1 MIPKFLRD
9 IDILGVKFHF
19 YSGKTLKKSTAFGGI
34 LTILLGVFSML
45 LFIIFGHNFFYRKN
59 PSVTM
64 SVENTLSYEYF
75 DLKQEKVLFA
85 FRIEDY
91 DAHFI
96 DVSNILYFKIY
107 YYTTEQGKNG
117 EYHSI
122 IKDEFLPYHICNDS
136 DFPDV
141 NLTKTYGKLYCPE
154 LGGKK
159 FGGYWDSNNLY
170 YFEIQVFFCEDG
182 AQYSANNPRCTS
194 LDSLRKFLN
203 QDDPKFF
210 ALYYPLVEF
219 NPLSYNEPLIRRY
232 KNFYYCLSYRLQR
245 NDDIFLKKTIM
256 NDDKGWLLNDYKNIT
271 KWGVDSFRT
280 TYAYFSDEDL
290 TKEGSSTKIYEINLY
305 TIMEKNYYT
314 RYYMKIQNAV
324 AITGSIINII
334 IYFFESLSHF
344 VGGNMQKLEILQN
357 TFDFEGKKRLRRQL
371 TLNNNHFSQISA
383 NNLQNLSY
391 HDLNEI
397 QFKFDSSIKK
407 MNKNLQ
413 SSLFNLTQKEK
424 DVLFNNNNAK
434 KMKILTNKI
443 KLANSNIQSIPSQ
456 DTNENINI
464 NINKKH
470 SIKNFDKVEQSGS
483 NLLQKLKTSK
493 TITSNLHSYL
503 DEEEELSL
511 GYMLTENIKMSLF
524 YCCYSKRRL
533 TNYFKTE
540 NSSLLHWYYVY
551 LIQSSRYIE
560 MVKQFDFI
568 KKLLLNEGQINS
580 LLLLKKINLKI
591 EEERENLITI
601 KNNDVENTVVN
612 YFKNL
617 IKSEYITKTDTFI
630 FENLSEKVKNKIM

>member
-1 MIPKFLRD
+1 MLKKFFRELDMIG
-9 IDILGVKFHF
+9 IKFHLF
-19 YSGKTLKKSTAFGGI
+19 SGKTLKKKTLFGGL
-34 LTILLGVFSML
+34 LTIMIG
-45 LFIIFGHNFFYRKN
+45 IIFLLLIGIYFENFFKRKN

-75 DLKQEKVLFA
+75 DLKQENVLFA

-107 YYTTEQGKNG
+107 YYSTEQGKNG

-182 AQYSANNPRCTS
+182 AQYSAKNPRCTS

-232 KNFYYCLSYRLQR
+232 KNYYYCLSYRLQR

-256 NDDKGWLLNDYKNIT
+256 NDDKGWLLNEYRNIT

-305 TIMEKNYYT
+305 TSMEKNYYT

-357 TFDFEGKKRLRRQL
+357 TFDFEGKKRLKRQL

-551 LIQSSRYIE
+551 LIQYSRYIE

-617 IKSEYITKTDTFI
+617 IKSEYITKTDSFI

>member
-75 DLKQEKVLFA
+75 DLKEENVLFA

-182 AQYSANNPRCTS
+182 AQYSASNPKCTS
-194 LDSLRKFLN
+194 LDTLRKFLN

-232 KNFYYCLSYRLQR
+232 KNYYYCLSYRLQR

-271 KWGVDSFRT
+271 KWGVDSYT
-280 TYAYFSDEDL
+280 TSYAYFSDEDL

-305 TIMEKNYYT
+305 TSMEKNYYT

-357 TFDFEGKKRLRRQL
+357 TFDFEGKKRLKRQL

-493 TITSNLHSYL
+493 TNTSNLHSYL

-551 LIQSSRYIE
+551 LIQYSRYIE

-617 IKSEYITKTDTFI
+617 IKSEYITKTDSFI